1 MLKTEEKTKITPE
14 KFQSQQKSV
23 TSMQQHNS
31 NLGMLLRTSTMCEL
45 LQQDANNKTTQ
56 PITASEKDNLIT
68 TGKARK
74 HRHATGCPDSE
85 QKLYAPEQLPAKFH
99 SVLAT

>member
-45 LQQDANNKTTQ
+45 LQQDANNKTT
-56 PITASEKDNLIT
+56 
-68 TGKARK
+68 
-74 HRHATGCPDSE
+74 
-85 QKLYAPEQLPAKFH
+85 
-99 SVLAT
+99 